1 MPNLRSSFRLAPF
14 RLALA
19 LAVCAGVSGLA
30 IQPARLHA
38 AEDGAA
44 PYWAS
49 LAKDQTNM
57 RVGPGR
63 EYRINWT
70 YVRKGLPVK
79 VLRVMGGWRL
89 VEDPAGARGWM
100 LAQFL
105 SRARS
110 GLVKGEAAPMRANR
124 DGSGPVLW
132 RVAPGVQGVLGDCRD
147 GWCAFDV
154 TGRKGFVAQDAIW
167 GAGTP

>member
-1 MPNLRSSFRLAPF
+1 MLKTRSTIRFAM
-14 RLALA
+14 A
-19 LAVCAGVSGLA
+19 LAVLAGGAGLVVT
-30 IQPARLHA
+30 PPPLVA
-38 AEDGAA
+38 AEDGAV

-49 LAKDQTNM
+49 LSKDQTNM

-70 YVRKGLPVK
+70 YLRKGLPVK

-110 GLVKGEAAPMRANR
+110 GLVKGEIAPIRANK
-124 DGSGPVLW
+124 DGSGGLLW
-132 RVAPGVQGVLGDCRD
+132 RAAPGVQAVLGECKD
-147 GWCAFDV
+147 GWCAVDV
-154 TGRKGFVAQDAIW
+154 DGRRGFMAQDALW

>member
-1 MPNLRSSFRLAPF
+1 MIPTRAPLRRIAT
-14 RLALA
+14 ALA
-19 LAVCAGVSGLA
+19 GSIVLAAST
-30 IQPARLHA
+30 PARA
-38 AEDGAA
+38 ADDSAA

-49 LAKDQTNM
+49 LSKDQTNM

-63 EYRINWT
+63 EYRINWV

-89 VEDPAGARGWM
+89 VQDPDGARGWM

-110 GLVKGEAAPMRANR
+110 GLIKGSVTPIRADAN
-124 DGSGPVLW
+124 GGGAVLW
-132 RVAPGVQGVLGDCRD
+132 RAAPGVQGALGDCRD
-147 GWCAFDV
+147 GWCAFDIG
-154 TGRKGFVAQDAIW
+154 GRKGFVAQDAVW